1 MLSTDQSI
9 VVNKPLESVWQS
21 IRNFHDLSWSQNV
34 VASCEVVGDVSGT
47 EAGAKRLLNGV
58 FHETLIELN
67 DADHII
73 RYSIDEGPSPI
84 SSEEVSNYKAIVT
97 LTAQGDD
104 TVVRWTASWDAK
116 DDSAMEFCTG
126 IYVALLNDMA
136 ASLN

>member
-1 MLSTDQSI
+1 MPSTDQSI

-34 VASCEVVGDVSGT
+34 VASCEAVGDISGT
-47 EAGAKRLLNGV
+47 EPGAKRVLNGAI
-58 FHETLIELN
+58 HETLMELN

-73 RYSIDEGPSPI
+73 RYTITEGPSPI
-84 SSEEVSNYKAIVT
+84 SSGEVSNYLAVMT

-104 TVVRWTASWDAK
+104 TVVTWAASWDAN
-116 DDSAMEFCTG
+116 DDSAMEFCQG
-126 IYVALLNDMA
+126 VYVALLNDMA